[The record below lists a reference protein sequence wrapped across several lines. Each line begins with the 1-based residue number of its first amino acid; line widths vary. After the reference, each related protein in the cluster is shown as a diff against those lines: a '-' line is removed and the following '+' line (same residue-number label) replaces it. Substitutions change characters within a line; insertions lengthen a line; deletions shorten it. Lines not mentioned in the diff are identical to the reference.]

1 MSINE
6 VLDMSP
12 ETQVNDSFNW
22 WYMLGIVGALIVMCL
37 SPYLIFIA
45 KLIFTA
51 NS

>member
-1 MSINE
+1 MNE
-6 VLDMSP
+6 VLDMIA

-22 WYMLGIVGALIVMCL
+22 WYALGIVGTLVVLCL